1 MAEADRLL
9 SEGAVSH
16 NHLLFRRDAI
26 EVSIDAD
33 DWDGA
38 ERYATALEA
47 YTRDEPLPWAEF
59 YVRRARL
66 LSSIARQGASPDA
79 LAQLAQLRGEGERR
93 GLLHA
98 LARI

>member
-1 MAEADRLL
+1 LL

-26 EVSIDAD
+26 EMAIDAD
-33 DWDGA
+33 DWDSA
-38 ERYATALEA
+38 EKYAAALEA
-47 YTRDEPLPWAEF
+47 YTWDEPLPWAEF

-66 LSSIARQGASPDA
+66 LSRIRRQGTSPEA
-79 LAQLAQLRGEGERR
+79 QAQLAELRAEGERR